1 MLYVILYF
9 VILFYVIFSPTEA
22 KTVASSMIGKLLIT
36 KQTGPAGKICNSVMV
51 TTRMFPR
58 KEYYMSVML
67 ETSFDVNYSS
77 LKIVIEFVIQNKKY
91 IYNLGSC
98 NNCI

>member
-1 MLYVILYF
+1 M
-9 VILFYVIFSPTEA
+9 
-22 KTVASSMIGKLLIT
+22 ASSMIGKLLIT